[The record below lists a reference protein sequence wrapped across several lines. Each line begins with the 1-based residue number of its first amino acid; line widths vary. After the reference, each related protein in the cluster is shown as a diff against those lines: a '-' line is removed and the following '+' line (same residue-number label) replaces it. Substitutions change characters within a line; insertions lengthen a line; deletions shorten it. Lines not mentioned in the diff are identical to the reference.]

1 MPRSMAGPVVLVRCI
16 IEFATPLCYTSCG
29 NYLCQQLLEKG
40 HTEDKKAFITEI
52 K

>member
-1 MPRSMAGPVVLVRCI
+1 MAGSVVLVRCI
-16 IEFATPLCYTSCG
+16 IEFATPMCYTSCG

-40 HTEDKKAFITEI
+40 HAEDKKAFITEI